1 LTFVG
6 SIRTPAGR
14 LNVALTLE
22 FAQTAALGDGLTES
36 TDIFTGVDGVVG
48 GAAAEVVKVHT

>member
-1 LTFVG
+1 V
-6 SIRTPAGR
+6 
-14 LNVALTLE
+14 LTLE

-36 TDIFTGVDGVVG
+36 TDIFAGVDGVVG